1 MARKRQLVLMKGNLT
16 PLDKLQTGPVS
27 NSSNSAGPSATG
39 PLGSVKE
46 VRESLARFNT
56 ASDGAARSA
65 SLGTELLHGPGMIVE
80 LATAQDPVQ
89 QAMVT
94 VTDDDIAWPVLSRLC
109 KAAGWKMV
117 DVETGRMFG

>member
-1 MARKRQLVLMKGNLT
+1 
-16 PLDKLQTGPVS
+16 
-27 NSSNSAGPSATG
+27 
-39 PLGSVKE
+39 
-46 VRESLARFNT
+46 
-56 ASDGAARSA
+56 
-65 SLGTELLHGPGMIVE
+65 LLHGPGMIVE

-109 KAAGWKMV
+109 KAVGWKMV

>member
-1 MARKRQLVLMKGNLT
+1 MKGNLT
-16 PLDKLQTGPVS
+16 PLDKLQTGPITS
-27 NSSNSAGPSATG
+27 ASNSAGPAPTG
-39 PLGSVKE
+39 PLGTVKE

-56 ASDGAARSA
+56 AGDGSSRSA